1 MGKAAI
7 GHRNDYYHGCR
18 DGPMVGYWSRDDLVR
33 YADTAP
39 KHGRLQEMIGT
50 MHDIFAWNFD
60 GDERSAL
67 VVADTETSPLIPQT
81 MAGVLST
88 MDITPTVTTIP
99 QQDAP
104 NMEPPA
110 TVSRAAEGVDAIVNV
125 GRYAILH
132 SDAMQAAIKERDVPY
147 LYLADTTEDYFTRGA
162 VEADPADLDAFTRK
176 ISDIHKNADHI
187 EVTTPQGTDVE
198 MRVDSSRHFPLTGYP
213 AGEAPGCPIEE
224 SVNGIVVVDSYMMGV
239 GLVEDPIVWEV
250 EDGRIE
256 EIRGGPE
263 AEKLRTVIEEYG
275 DENARWIAEF
285 SMMTNPHA
293 RPNGIYIEHLSVGGG
308 THFALGNG
316 TSLGGRYDSSIH
328 LDGAQLEPTVT
339 VDGERVIEDG
349 EFLV

>member
-1 MGKAAI
+1 
-7 GHRNDYYHGCR
+7 
-18 DGPMVGYWSRDDLVR
+18 MVNYWSPDNLVR
-33 YADTAP
+33 YADTADKP
-39 KHGRLQEMIGT
+39 GRLQEMIAT
-50 MHDIFAWNFD
+50 MHKIFDWELD
-60 GDERSAL
+60 GDEASAL
-67 VVADTETSPLIPQT
+67 VVADTETSPLVPQT

-88 MDITPTVTTIP
+88 FDVTPTVTTIP

-110 TVSRAAEGVDAIVNV
+110 AVAAAATTADLIVNV
-125 GRYAILH
+125 GRYALLH
-132 SDAMQAAIKERDVPY
+132 SDAMQDAIKDREIPY
-147 LYLADTTEDYFTRGA
+147 LYLADTTEDYYTRGA
-162 VEADPADLDAFTRK
+162 VEADPAELDAFTQK
-176 ISDIHKNADHI
+176 ISDLHANADRI

-224 SVNGIVVVDSYMMGV
+224 SVNGTIVVDSYMMGV
-239 GLVEDPIVWEV
+239 GLVEEPIVWEV
-250 EDGRIE
+250 EDGWIE

-263 AEKLRTVIEEYG
+263 ADVLRNVVDEYG

-316 TSLGGRYDSSIH
+316 TSLGGKYNSSIH

-339 VDGERVIEDG
+339 IDGDRVIEDG